1 MTTKKVWKIR
11 KRERAYGV
19 YGAYEDSEQTDICIV
34 YDEEEAKNVIAYL
47 ANIQDTSPFEWTS
60 RNSIVNET
68 RILVILNSS
77 ILEKEVVLEA
87 DLIEI
92 VE

>member
-1 MTTKKVWKIR
+1 MTTKKVWKIS
-11 KRERAYGV
+11 KRERECKTR
-19 YGAYEDSEQTDICIV
+19 EDGEQTDICIV

-47 ANIQDTSPFEWTS
+47 AKIQDTNPFEWTS
-60 RNSIVNET
+60 RYTCDNGSC
-68 RILVILNSS
+68 ILVDLKNSDR
-77 ILEKEVVLEA
+77 EVILEA